1 MCGVCGGEGRHTQ
14 RPEKGIGSPG
24 VGVQAI
30 VSQLAQAGATEFRSC
45 AGAVRM
51 LLSHLSSPTFSFEE

>member
-14 RPEKGIGSPG
+14 RPGKGIGSPG
-24 VGVQAI
+24 VGVQAV
-30 VSQLAQAGATEFRSC
+30 VSQLIQVGATEFRSC
-45 AGAVRM
+45 VGAMLM